1 MISSAQNTIF
11 STAQNIIAPSETIP
25 PIWKTVNEPIHS
37 LHRLCSRVCSFPPS
51 MPRFFIRQ
59 YSQVG
64 DVVFDAWSGRGTVPL
79 EALMNNRIGTGNDL
93 SPEAFVLT
101 KAKVQPVDF
110 DRLDTFL
117 QELEQKL
124 KTHEPNKKLDE
135 LDRKASVFYSK
146 KTFQQILALKEVLA
160 DYDSIEANFTRA
172 LVLGI
177 LHGKPSS
184 ALSLRCSHSYS
195 MSPSYVKRYA
205 KKHGLRRPTKDVFCE
220 IRARAKM
227 ILKDNL
233 PSIRGTA
240 FCEDSRKLSLPD
252 ESVDLIFTSPP
263 YFNTQTYAWCN
274 WIRLWFLGYD
284 YRTVRKSLFESGSE
298 QAYTDFMQ
306 KSLNELYRVLK
317 KGGRCFIVAGDV
329 LLGRTNKRIVNTIEF
344 LTPLFTE
351 SGFNLEQVIVDNI
364 PSNRRVLTYLGD
376 NQGVKIERIA
386 FLIKMP

>member
-1 MISSAQNTIF
+1 MVSSTQNQIF
-11 STAQNIIAPSETIP
+11 GSMQDIIAPVDTASY
-25 PIWKTVNEPIHS
+25 IWKTANEPIHS

-79 EALMNNRIGTGNDL
+79 EALLNNRIGIGNDL

-110 DRLDTFL
+110 DRLDIFL
-117 QELEQKL
+117 RELERK

-160 DYDSIEANFTRA
+160 DYDSIEANFARA

-195 MSPSYVKRYA
+195 MSPKYVKKYA
-205 KKHGLRRPTKDVFCE
+205 KEHGLRCPSKEIFQE
-220 IRARAKM
+220 IRARAK
-227 ILKDNL
+227 LVLRDHL
-233 PSIRGTA
+233 PSLRGAA
-240 FCEDSRKLSLPD
+240 FCDDTRKLSLPD
-252 ESVDLIFTSPP
+252 ESVDLIFSSPP
-263 YFNTQTYAWCN
+263 YFNVQTYAWCN
-274 WIRLWFLGYD
+274 WLRLWFLGHD
-284 YRTVRKSLFESGSE
+284 YRMVRKSLCESGSE
-298 QAYTDFMQ
+298 QVYADFMR
-306 KSLNELYRVLK
+306 KSLCELYRVLK
-317 KGGRCFIVAGDV
+317 EGGRCFIVAGDV
-329 LLGRTNKRIVNTIEF
+329 RIGRTNKRTINTIEF
-344 LTPLFTE
+344 LTPLFAE
-351 SGFNLEQVIVDNI
+351 SGFTLEKVITDSV
-364 PSNRRVLTYLGD
+364 PAKRRVLTYVAD
-376 NQGVKIERIA
+376 TQGVKTERIA
-386 FLIKMP
+386 FLIKRP